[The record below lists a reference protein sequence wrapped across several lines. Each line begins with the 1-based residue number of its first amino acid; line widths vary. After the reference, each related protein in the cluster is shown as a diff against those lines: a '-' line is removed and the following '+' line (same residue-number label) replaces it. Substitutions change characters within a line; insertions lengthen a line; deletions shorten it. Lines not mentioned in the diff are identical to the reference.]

1 MQQNETNKNELTTII
16 TQNIRQMIIAQ
27 NMKPGDRLPSE
38 AELMSIFSVSRST
51 IRECMKLLNAQNIVE
66 IHRGKGTFVSS
77 RTGIGKDPLGLN
89 FINSEG
95 LLDQLLEARLII
107 EPQIAFIA
115 AQKATEEN
123 IQDLREVV
131 ERMQQVKRPE
141 EENRDM
147 DIDFHTLVAR
157 CTQNDIL
164 HRVVPI
170 INESIREGYVKTG
183 YVIESFDRAQK
194 SHTNIFNAIQNGD
207 AMTAKYEAE
216 KHIRQT
222 IEDIK
227 KNYRR

>member
-1 MQQNETNKNELTTII
+1 MQQVQTNKKELTTTI

-38 AELMSIFSVSRST
+38 AELVSLFNVSRST

-89 FINSEG
+89 FIHSG
-95 LLDQLLEARLII
+95 DILDQLLEARLLI

-115 AQKATEEN
+115 AQRATEKN
-123 IQDLREVV
+123 IHDLREIVT
-131 ERMQQVKRPE
+131 RMQQVKRPE
-141 EENRDM
+141 EENRNM

-170 INESIREGYVKTG
+170 INESIREGYIKTSF
-183 YVIESFDRAQK
+183 VTESLDRAQR
-194 SHTNIFNAIQNGD
+194 SHLNIFNAIKNGD
-207 AMTAKYEAE
+207 AMTARYEAE

-227 KNYRR
+227 KL